1 MIVIVIFAVIAFSV
15 KMGFGGRKEKFE
27 ADDNTHEVLEIGG
40 VSVPVSDE
48 DADFIDPSFDSAE
61 REIKDNLVE
70 SSMVD
75 IHHAE
80 KSVTESEDDAPSS
93 VDEEGVD
100 FDLGA
105 LIESSPPPV
114 PKIEAPT
121 DAQINEHGQ
130 KVWRDKDGNVWAQNP
145 DGSLLKH
152 NVLTG
157 GWDSYSQ

>member
-15 KMGFGGRKEKFE
+15 KMGFGGRKEIFE

-40 VSVPVSDE
+40 VSVPVSDK
-48 DADFIDPSFDSAE
+48 DTDFIDQSFDSAE
-61 REIKDNLVE
+61 LEIKT
-70 SSMVD
+70 
-75 IHHAE
+75 AE
-80 KSVTESEDDAPSS
+80 KSVTESEDDAPTSS
-93 VDEEGVD
+93 VDEERVD

-105 LIESSPPPV
+105 FIESSPPPV
-114 PKIEAPT
+114 PKIEAPA